1 MEKIEQ
7 AKEKAVFLNKEKS
20 KLVKNI
26 QTLLSKQDEYEKR
39 NNLFIVLNS
48 NIKMKLNARSI
59 SDHEKD
65 EIEVCNNQIKSLFE
79 KIYSADD
86 MIYSIASD
94 FSEYS
99 YSETDEFDTVEDLN
113 IYLDTCIVQFD
124 EAFKNFDEIFAIQNK
139 QLTKFSQNTQ
149 VSTPETELL
158 SKFNTPFFLM
168 RSLIDHFSH
177 KQQNKLE
184 IMQNFLEGNELNY
197 EKLSKEN
204 PDLIALV
211 REIAVN
217 RLCSNLRYSY
227 NIALEQE
234 NKYKDPL
241 TK

>member
-1 MEKIEQ
+1 M
-7 AKEKAVFLNKEKS
+7 NKEKS
-20 KLVKNI
+20 KLIKNI

-39 NNLFIVLNS
+39 NNSFIVLNS

-65 EIEVCNNQIKSLFE
+65 EIEVCNNQIKSLFK

-86 MIYSIASD
+86 IIYSIASD
-94 FSEYS
+94 LSKCS
-99 YSETDEFDTVEDLN
+99 YSETDEFDTVENLN
-113 IYLDTCIVQFD
+113 VYLDTCIVQFD
-124 EAFKNFDEIFAIQNK
+124 EAFKNFDEIFAIQYK
-139 QLTKFSQNTQ
+139 QIAKFSQNTQ
-149 VSTPETELL
+149 VSTLETELL
-158 SKFNTPFFLM
+158 SKSNTQFFLI
-168 RSLIDHFSH
+168 RSLSDHLLH
-177 KQQNKLE
+177 KKQINFE
-184 IMQNFLEGNELNY
+184 IMQNSLEGKKLNY

-211 REIAVN
+211 REKAVN
-217 RLCSNLRYSY
+217 KLCSILCYSY